1 MTPEMIG
8 LSLQIVMQFS
18 IFQFSSTLILTF
30 VISCTSPE
38 KFEDITLFSSHND
51 PRSGDGAFYDKFNGV
66 DKDYK
71 DVDWNT
77 EFVFDRKLT
86 HMKGT
91 LFFLKIIKKD

>member
-1 MTPEMIG
+1 MIG

-18 IFQFSSTLILTF
+18 IFILIFLTLMLTF
-30 VISCTSPE
+30 VISFVLVPE
-38 KFEDITLFSSHND
+38 KFEDITLFSPHND
-51 PRSGDGAFYDKFNGV
+51 QRPGDGAFYDKFNGV

-86 HMKGT
+86 T
-91 LFFLKIIKKD
+91 